1 MDQEVEREREEKQGP
16 ETVSWP
22 AEEVDDVTL
31 SELYKSLKPKPKPK
45 PDSRP
50 SSSTV
55 FLFLSLSLC

>member
-1 MDQEVEREREEKQGP
+1 MDQEVKREREEKQGP
-16 ETVSWP
+16 ETVSWA

-31 SELYKSLKPKPKPK
+31 SELYKSLKPKPK